1 MKPDRNLIDEIEKDL
16 RLSPTGKVL
25 YLEGYTDV
33 PVFLGL
39 VGHPL
44 PETIESE
51 GLAVDGVWIRGL
63 GRGRGSGGHAVRS
76 RVRVAH
82 ERGYGPIRGLIDGDG
97 EAYDALVT
105 RFAEPGAG
113 EPHRWPTY
121 CIENWLALGGW
132 PPAWGDEPDWRVVL
146 GAYIPYAALNRVV
159 ASTQQHLSSMGLAKY
174 SHPSQ
179 GPLETVSQVR
189 AQIGSAGAPLLAS
202 DLLTVF
208 DVEVE
213 RCRSALA
220 RSLHHGHALING
232 KWLVDHHARTVSGR
246 NRDDCRR
253 LWSEHV
259 ALGGGIAQVREWWT
273 RFVDG

>member
-25 YLEGYTDV
+25 YLEGTTDV

-82 ERGYGPIRGLIDGDG
+82 EQGYGPIRGLIDGDG
-97 EAYDALVT
+97 ETYEALSPA
-105 RFAEPGAG
+105 FDEPGAG

-121 CIENWLALGGW
+121 CIENWLPQCGW
-132 PPAWGDEPDWRVVL
+132 PPEWGDTPRWPDVL
-146 GAYIPYAALNRVV
+146 AGYVPYAALNRVV
-159 ASTQQHLSSMGLAKY
+159 AGVQQRLSSFGLAKY
-174 SHPSQ
+174 VHPAQ
-179 GPLETVSQVR
+179 GPLETLAQVR
-189 AQIGSAGAPLLAS
+189 ARLGRAKSSPLDT
-202 DLLTVF
+202 DLLTAF
-208 DVEVE
+208 DAEAE
-213 RCRSALA
+213 RCTTALA
-220 RSLHHGHALING
+220 RSLVHGHALING
-232 KWLVDHHARTVSGR
+232 KWLVDHHVRAVTGR
-246 NRDDCRR
+246 RPETCRR
-253 LWSEHV
+253 DWSEHV
-259 ALGGGIAQVREWWT
+259 ASVGGHPQVRAWWAS
-273 RFVDG
+273 FVGR